1 MNGHVEIK
9 FGSRRK
15 QLFEK
20 TKGIQEIDKE
30 KPDKIEIQKSI
41 EGYVI
46 FVTGLNEET
55 NEDDMLEHFNDYGTV
70 SDHKFVLDRRTGFS
84 KGYCLV
90 EYKALSEAQEAIQKG
105 NGSELL
111 ENTLTV
117 SWAFKPPNKI

>member
-1 MNGHVEIK
+1 MG
-9 FGSRRK
+9 FGN
-15 QLFEK
+15 
-20 TKGIQEIDKE
+20 TKEIQEIDKE
-30 KPDKIEIQKSI
+30 NLDKIDIQRSI

-70 SDHKFVLDRRTGFS
+70 SDHKFALDRRTGFS

-90 EYKALSEAQEAIQKG
+90 EYKTLNEAQEAIQKG

-111 ENTLTV
+111 ENTLSV
-117 SWAFKPPNKI
+117 SWAFK